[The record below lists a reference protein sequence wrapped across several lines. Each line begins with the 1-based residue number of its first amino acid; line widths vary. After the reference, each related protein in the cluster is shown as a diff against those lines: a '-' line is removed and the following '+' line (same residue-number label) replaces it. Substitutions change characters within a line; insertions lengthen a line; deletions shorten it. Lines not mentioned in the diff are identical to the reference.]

1 MRGYKLAAA
10 ADADLLEIWAY
21 VFDLAG
27 ADGRANRV
35 VRELHETFARLAEY
49 PELGGYRDRF
59 GPGVLVFPKGQYL
72 VLYRVSV
79 DSVEIV
85 RVTGADSDVFSDE

>member
-1 MRGYKLAAA
+1 MSRYRLSVA

-21 VFDLAG
+21 VFELAG
-27 ADGRANRV
+27 ADRRANRV
-35 VRELHETFARLAEY
+35 VRGLHEIFARLAEY

-72 VLYRVSV
+72 VLYRVGV
-79 DSVEIV
+79 DGVEIV
-85 RVTGADSDVFSDE
+85 RVTGADSDVLGDE